1 MTLCCQKTALYLSGI
16 IHDIDH
22 RGYNN
27 AFMIKNK
34 SPLSHLY
41 STSTMEWHHFKQGV
55 FILEVCVIVFWI
67 TNVRSEWKGGWLHGS
82 PPFYGSSVR
91 GRALARD
98 IMFCS

>member
-1 MTLCCQKTALYLSGI
+1 MNKKTEWNIHLILLQKIALYLASI

-55 FILEVCVIVFWI
+55 FILEVSAISV
-67 TNVRSEWKGGWLHGS
+67 
-82 PPFYGSSVR
+82 SSN
-91 GRALARD
+91 
-98 IMFCS
+98 IK